1 MQRGMI
7 HHKNCHKYCND
18 IYLMSGAINDDI
30 YLMSGAINVFVG
42 VRVCCILFFI
52 LIRITFY
59 LKCLRF
65 VPRHYVAE
73 ILLKFE

>member
-1 MQRGMI
+1 MI

-42 VRVCCILFFI
+42 VRVCCILFFY
-52 LIRITFY
+52 FDPDN
-59 LKCLRF
+59 RF
-65 VPRHYVAE
+65 
-73 ILLKFE
+73 I

>member
-1 MQRGMI
+1 MKRGMI

-42 VRVCCILFFI
+42 VRVCCILFFY
-52 LIRITFY
+52 FDPDN
-59 LKCLRF
+59 RF
-65 VPRHYVAE
+65 
-73 ILLKFE
+73 I

>member
-42 VRVCCILFFI
+42 VRVCCILFFY
-52 LIRITFY
+52 FDPDN
-59 LKCLRF
+59 RF
-65 VPRHYVAE
+65 
-73 ILLKFE
+73 I